1 MIPKIELN
9 ADDALR
15 RIAELA
21 RGLQNDEPARAQIGE
36 LAVLSTKARFGTS
49 TSPSGEAW
57 KPLSET
63 TIGIFLSKLTKGYY
77 KRIGKDASGN
87 ILYGDELNKRGEKR
101 LANRKPLV
109 GESRR
114 LSTQIFYNLV
124 TGAVEIGSP
133 LEYAGV
139 QNFGQPK
146 GASGSMSNG
155 SPIPWGDIPAR
166 QFLGVS
172 DQDGRD
178 FVSVYELYIA
188 GLVR

>member
-1 MIPKIELN
+1 MIPKIELS

-15 RIAELA
+15 RLGELA

-49 TSPSGEAW
+49 TSPTGEAW
-57 KPLSET
+57 KPLSPT
-63 TIGIFLSKLTKGYY
+63 TIARYISGFGKSNFK
-77 KRIGKDASGN
+77 KRGG
-87 ILYGDELNKRGEKR
+87 LNKRGETR

-133 LEYAGV
+133 LEYSAV

-146 GASGSMSNG
+146 GASGSMANG

-178 FVSVYELYIA
+178 FVSVYELYIS
-188 GLVR
+188 GLIR